1 MLRTSLVFCARQR
14 FQACPCPPLF
24 LKSKR
29 SESAKVS
36 SAASTFITDHCHISR
51 RPGQTAT
58 RRVFTF
64 GCNKR
69 HISFF
74 FVSFT
79 GICLRLTDKEKE
91 KKKKRQW
98 RLARKELTSGTQLA
112 GSSHQTCSRNHRERS
127 VATGLLRVWF
137 ARLCAQYMV

>member
-36 SAASTFITDHCHISR
+36 CAASTFITDHCHISR

-69 HISFF
+69 HIFF
-74 FVSFT
+74 QFYRY
-79 GICLRLTDKEKE
+79 LLTFNRQGKRKEE
-91 KKKKRQW
+91 KRQW

-112 GSSHQTCSRNHRERS
+112 GSSHQSCSRNRRERS